1 MPYDVAGLLCHSVF
15 RKNLFPMAQEPPQAE
30 GGDSGFP
37 NRGVDIDFP
46 WALRGRGRQ
55 GAVDDEG
62 G

>member
-1 MPYDVAGLLCHSVF
+1 
-15 RKNLFPMAQEPPQAE
+15 MAQEPPQAE

-37 NRGVDIDFP
+37 NRGGDRGFL
-46 WALRGRGRQ
+46 WALRGRGGQ